1 MAYGS
6 GTLFQRGKK
15 GIWYYQVYVD
25 GRQIGPVSS
34 GSTRR
39 EDAQRELDKF
49 LGQRARGEL
58 APSPKG
64 LTIGRLIDDFL
75 AHVDADLE
83 IGTRRMYHSALDLHV
98 KPFFGHLAPQK
109 LSTDMLREYREKRA
123 REQAKKYSKTGS
135 FSLEKRVSQTT
146 INRELAGLR
155 GALHYALKTN
165 GKLHFS
171 VPYFPM
177 HKEKNVRTGF
187 LREEKFKELYQA
199 LPYAGAKAL
208 AAASFYT
215 GVRKGELTKLN
226 WDQVDFEVGVI
237 ALYETKNHETRA
249 VPIVPGLM
257 EDALRAA
264 REERDQFYPECK
276 AVFAYE
282 GQRLMDLK
290 RAWKTACEKAKV
302 DGLLFHDMRRSANR
316 NMRDAGLPQ
325 PMRMK
330 IMGHKTAS
338 MDRRYGIVDLT
349 DIQIARELLAKK
361 PGKEAAK
368 ADSDKT
374 RKEKGPRR

>member
-1 MAYGS
+1 M
-6 GTLFQRGKK
+6 
-15 GIWYYQVYVD
+15 
-25 GRQIGPVSS
+25 
-34 GSTRR
+34 
-39 EDAQRELDKF
+39 
-49 LGQRARGEL
+49 
-58 APSPKG
+58 
-64 LTIGRLIDDFL
+64 
-75 AHVDADLE
+75 
-83 IGTRRMYHSALDLHV
+83 
-98 KPFFGHLAPQK
+98 
-109 LSTDMLREYREKRA
+109 
-123 REQAKKYSKTGS
+123 
-135 FSLEKRVSQTT
+135 
-146 INRELAGLR
+146 
-155 GALHYALKTN
+155 
-165 GKLHFS
+165 
-171 VPYFPM
+171 
-177 HKEKNVRTGF
+177 
-187 LREEKFKELYQA
+187 
-199 LPYAGAKAL
+199 
-208 AAASFYT
+208 
-215 GVRKGELTKLN
+215 N

-237 ALYETKNHETRA
+237 ALYETKNDETRA

-361 PGKEAAK
+361 RGKESAK
-368 ADSDKT
+368 TDPDDT
-374 RKEKGPRR
+374 RKEKSSRR